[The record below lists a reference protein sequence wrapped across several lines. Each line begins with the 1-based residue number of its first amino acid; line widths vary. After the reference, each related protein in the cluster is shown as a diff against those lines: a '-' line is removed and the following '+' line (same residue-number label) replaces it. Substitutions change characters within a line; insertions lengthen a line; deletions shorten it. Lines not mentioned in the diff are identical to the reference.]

1 MHREEEIVR
10 AWPKRCPKP
19 DDRNVENVFSF
30 ATMSITCF
38 FISKQTSSRVGKM
51 KRMKFRE
58 FVVADDS
65 VILIINSMFDDLNLT
80 TLSILNYK

>member
-1 MHREEEIVR
+1 MH
-10 AWPKRCPKP
+10 AWPEHCPKP

-30 ATMSITCF
+30 AIMSITCF

-58 FVVADDS
+58 FVVADDL
-65 VILIINSMFDDLNLT
+65 VILIINSRFDGLNLT
-80 TLSILNYK
+80 TLSLPNYKSY